1 MTDPTDGHTS
11 DPTSGDTSSDIGAGT
26 PDLSAATPRDGEAT
40 QAIPSAETTAM
51 PQYTYPQGTPEPTT
65 TYASLPSPADPH
77 SASPAAGVTAPH
89 AAGAP
94 SAYATGVE
102 LADEPQD
109 GGGGGRKRT
118 GLLIGGLAAALL
130 LGGAGVFAAQQLS
143 GGGSQPADVLPGDAF
158 GYVRLDIDPS
168 AGQKIAAVRF
178 LSKLPQVKDTLSAD
192 DPRKKLWELAA
203 KDAGDDCIS
212 KLSYDSDIAPWLGDR
227 VGAAIRPGGTADK
240 PNVAVAIQVKDEASA
255 KAALTRIFACEKDS
269 SELRMKDG
277 YAIVTPSGAGDATLA
292 AVAKGSLAQN
302 ATFKDDMAALGEQGV
317 LSAWFDLGSG
327 LKEVRNLSALGAPV
341 APDAKGR
348 LAAALRFD
356 PDYVELAGVVR
367 GATGTTTVTGS
378 GAELA
383 NLPDDTAAALHV
395 SGADKAL
402 DTAWPQ
408 IEKQLQTLG
417 QAEGESDLLGQIEQG
432 LGVKLPDDLKVLLG
446 SSFTLTLPQQDFSS
460 DTPVVGAKIVSSNPK
475 RAEELLDQLDQLA
488 GGGLVTHSADGNK
501 VYVATK
507 PDYAAKLK
515 AGGKLGESDAFK
527 AALGDVSTSNAAMFV
542 DLDKLEKL
550 YLSDVDPDQKAF
562 VEALRAV
569 GLNAKTT
576 GDGEASFTLRVVGN

>member
-1 MTDPTDGHTS
+1 MTDPIDGQASGNPAENISGTAAGNAPDAS
-11 DPTSGDTSSDIGAGT
+11 APT
-26 PDLSAATPRDGEAT
+26 PLERDAT
-40 QAIPSAETTAM
+40 QAIPNAETTAM
-51 PQYTYPQGTPEPTT
+51 PQYSYPQS
-65 TYASLPSPADPH
+65 AADP
-77 SASPAAGVTAPH
+77 STG
-89 AAGAP
+89 AAGAAGAS
-94 SAYATGVE
+94 SAYAAGVE
-102 LADEPQD
+102 LADEPPAG

-118 GLLIGGLAAALL
+118 SLLVGGLAAVLL

-143 GGGSQPADVLPGDAF
+143 GSGLQPADVLPGDSF

-178 LSKLPQVKDTLSAD
+178 LSKLPQVKDTLGAD

-203 KDAGDDCIS
+203 KDAGDDCVS

-240 PNVAVAIQVKDEASA
+240 PNVAVAIQVKDEDRA
-255 KAALTRIFACEKDS
+255 KESLTRIFACDKSGD

-277 YAIVTPSGAGDATLA
+277 YAIVTPAGLGDATLA
-292 AVAKGSLAQN
+292 AAAKSTLAQN

-327 LKEVRNLSALGAPV
+327 LKEVQNLSAMGAPV
-341 APDAKGR
+341 GADAKGR

-367 GATGTTTVTGS
+367 GATGAKSVS
-378 GAELA
+378 GNGTELA

-402 DTAWPQ
+402 DTTWPQ

-417 QAEGESDLLGQIEQG
+417 QAEGESDMLGQIEQG
-432 LGVKLPDDLKVLLG
+432 LGVRFPDDLKVLLG
-446 SSFTLTLPQQDFSS
+446 SSFTLALPQQDFSS
-460 DTPVVGAKIVSSNPK
+460 DTPVVGGKIVSSDPK

-488 GGGLVTHSADGNK
+488 GGGLLTHSADGNK
-501 VYVATK
+501 VYVATQ

-527 AALGDVSTSNAAMFV
+527 TALGDVTTSNLALFV

-550 YLSDVDPDQKAF
+550 YLGDVDPDQKAF
-562 VEALRAV
+562 VEALRSL

-576 GDGEASFTLRVVGN
+576 GDGEASFSLRVVGN